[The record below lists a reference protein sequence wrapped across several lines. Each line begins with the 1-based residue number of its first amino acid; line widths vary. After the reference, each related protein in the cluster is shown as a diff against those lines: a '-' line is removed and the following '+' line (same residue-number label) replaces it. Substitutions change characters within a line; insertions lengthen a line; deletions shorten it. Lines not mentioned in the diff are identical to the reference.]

1 MTIDFN
7 AYIQKLKTAPENI
20 RELLKSDTV
29 GKFSEKV
36 LTEQDLSLDLKPKLI
51 ILISYKVLG
60 LAEERDFPDF
70 LAKYGVADDAAQ
82 TLIVKIKHFLDNPPA
97 IIPASDPDEEDNSM
111 ADDIAEAEAV
121 LDKLTQSQAGEEGSE
136 TVHSSS
142 QYSLVKNPDLS
153 EETTLPP
160 PPQPPR

>member
-7 AYIQKLKTAPENI
+7 AYTQKLKTAPENI

-29 GKFSEKV
+29 GKFSQQI
-36 LTEQDLSLDLKPKLI
+36 LTEQNLSLSLKPKLI

-70 LAKYGVADDAAQ
+70 LAKYGVDDDVAQ

-97 IIPASDPDEEDNSM
+97 IIPAPSQDDDNSI

-121 LDKLTQSQAGEEGSE
+121 LDKLAQNQAGEEGSE
-136 TVHSSS
+136 AVHSSS
-142 QYSLVKNPDLS
+142 QYSLVENPNINQD
-153 EETTLPP
+153 TALPP